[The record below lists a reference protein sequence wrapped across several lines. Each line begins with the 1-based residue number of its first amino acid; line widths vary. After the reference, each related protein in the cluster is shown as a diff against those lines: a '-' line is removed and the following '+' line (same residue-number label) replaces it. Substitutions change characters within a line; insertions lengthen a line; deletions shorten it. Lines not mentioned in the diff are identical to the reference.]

1 MDGAKSEHVVREPL
15 TSARERL
22 ADVLPPQSAKLVE
35 ALQFVDLA
43 MQYSALEGQGAK
55 VMKVAK
61 RALRA
66 LNSIENR
73 RALPPA
79 VSTSISRAISE
90 IVRAVR
96 ALEAHDVES
105 ALRQIHTESYDGA
118 DRRARAPEPYDRH
131 LPRRRR
137 DDDTVDGLTCLDES
151 LFGSILADRP

>member
-1 MDGAKSEHVVREPL
+1 
-15 TSARERL
+15 
-22 ADVLPPQSAKLVE
+22 
-35 ALQFVDLA
+35 
-43 MQYSALEGQGAK
+43 MQYSSLEGQSAK
-55 VMKVAK
+55 VMKGAK
-61 RALRA
+61 KALRA

-73 RALPPA
+73 RDLPPA

-96 ALEAHDVES
+96 ALEAHDHESSHAVE
-105 ALRQIHTESYDGA
+105 IHTDTYDGV
-118 DRRARAPEPYDRH
+118 DRRAESPEPYDRQ